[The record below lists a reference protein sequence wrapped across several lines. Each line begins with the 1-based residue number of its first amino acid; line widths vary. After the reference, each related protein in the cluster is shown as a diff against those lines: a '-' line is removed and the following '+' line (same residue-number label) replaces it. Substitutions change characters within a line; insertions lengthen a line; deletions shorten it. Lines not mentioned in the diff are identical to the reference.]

1 MQTYEAHDL
10 IQRCANVRDGEIWQE
25 FVERFGC
32 RLWSGVHRTLQ
43 RFDVR
48 LSEDERQDL
57 VQDVYCRLLERSGRN
72 LRRCRGGGEG
82 AVWAYLG
89 KVTESVVVDH
99 LRTRNA
105 AKRGRHVLL
114 EVNPDLEIDLTQ
126 LAVDPRTTPEER
138 CLLQEQKAA
147 FIVRCRDLV
156 SKRSP
161 ERDLKVLYLALF
173 EGFTSREICRRL
185 GRELTPSSVDSLIH
199 RFRKRLLGEG
209 VELPRRRPGPALVR
223 AARV

>member
-1 MQTYEAHDL
+1 MQSYEAHDL
-10 IQRCANVRDGEIWQE
+10 VQRCARGRDREIWQE
-25 FVERFGC
+25 FVDRFGC

-72 LRRCRGGGEG
+72 LRRCRGGGEA

-89 KVTESVVVDH
+89 KVAESVVIDH

-105 AKRGRHVLL
+105 AKRGRQLLL
-114 EVNPDLEIDLTQ
+114 ELNPDLEIDLVQ

-138 CLLQEQKAA
+138 CLLQEKRAA
-147 FIVRCRDLV
+147 FFVRCRSLV
-156 SKRSP
+156 SRHSP
-161 ERDLKVLYLALF
+161 ERDLEVLYLALC

-185 GRELTPSSVDSLIH
+185 GRELTPSTVDSLIH
-199 RFRKRLLGEG
+199 RIKKKLLREG
-209 VELPRRRPGPALVR
+209 VELPRRRPGPVLVGDTPE
-223 AARV
+223 